1 MITTSTRKLS
11 RSSGKNRASRAFG
24 RSALVASVMGVAPL
38 FIGAN
43 PVAAAPARDAMG
55 GLQCGG
61 TSSGAGTMEPTGPPT
76 GKIRVANFYLNA
88 KGLPGATLDF
98 YDTSRPSKSDKPL
111 ISGLKYGELSAYV
124 SPRAEGPPIGLHR
137 RRLCPALH
145 LPARLQ
151 DLRWERGRHAGR
163 RQYHPYG
170 LCTRPAGDS
179 RARRR

>member
-1 MITTSTRKLS
+1 MSRVCSVCNPEEGPMITRSKRKLN
-11 RSSGKNRASRAFG
+11 RSSGKNRASRALG
-24 RSALVASVMGVAPL
+24 RSALVASVMGVAPP

-111 ISGLKYGELSAYV
+111 ISGLKYGEISAYV
-124 SPRAEGPPIGLHR
+124 SPRAAGPLSDFTGADYAQLYIFQHG
-137 RRLCPALH
+137 CKTF
-145 LPARLQ
+145 
-151 DLRWERGRHAGR
+151 G
-163 RQYHPYG
+163 
-170 LCTRPAGDS
+170 GDVDGM
-179 RARRR
+179 